1 MTAIAIHLPS
11 SYLTAKQTVR
21 SWLFTTDHKRV
32 ALLFFA
38 SITFFF
44 FIGGFAA
51 TLIRIHLVTPEGDL
65 LQPDLSNRLFPMP
78 GIVLGL
84 AMLWAYMSVPGL
96 KSLYGTPWLLMLGQ
110 IVTVIPI
117 GVRVMS
123 SALRQVNRELEEAAQ
138 VHGAAWWQMMIDW
151 LPSLWGKL

>member
-1 MTAIAIHLPS
+1 MTAIAIDLPR
-11 SYLTAKQTVR
+11 SYLTERQTVS

-65 LQPDLSNRLFPMP
+65 LQPDR
-78 GIVLGL
+78 
-84 AMLWAYMSVPGL
+84 
-96 KSLYGTPWLLMLGQ
+96 
-110 IVTVIPI
+110 
-117 GVRVMS
+117 
-123 SALRQVNRELEEAAQ
+123 
-138 VHGAAWWQMMIDW
+138 
-151 LPSLWGKL
+151 